1 MTDGEIIQ
9 SIRNGGSRQEKSLHL
24 LFSRHQGWVR
34 GAMHKHQLS
43 EDEALDAFSDAIL
56 ALRKQVLLDRF
67 RGESKL
73 STYLHSIFN
82 RRCIDCIRKKS
93 TNRIIAAEKLP
104 DLSDKSPDIEQL
116 LITGER
122 FDTLIAYIDQLGD
135 PCKQILMDRYFWGY
149 EDMKEI
155 AERAGVKN
163 ANTAGSLRYRCMEKL
178 MKLLK
183 GKKI

>member
-9 SIRNGGSRQEKSLHL
+9 SIRHGGSGQEQSLHL
-24 LFSRHQGWVR
+24 LFSRHQVWVKV
-34 GAMHKHQLS
+34 AISKHKLS

-56 ALRKQVLLDRF
+56 ALRKQVLLDKF

-73 STYLHSIFN
+73 STYLHSIFS

-93 TNRIIAAEKLP
+93 TNKVIASEYLP
-104 DLSDKSPDIEQL
+104 DMPDSVPGVEQTI
-116 LITGER
+116 ITGER
-122 FDTLIAYIDQLGD
+122 FTHLLHYIEQLGE

-149 EDMKEI
+149 EDMAEI
-155 AERAGVKN
+155 AKRAGVKN

-178 MKLLK
+178 MKLLN

>member
-9 SIRNGGSRQEKSLHL
+9 SIRRGGVGQEQSLHL
-24 LFSRHQGWVR
+24 LFSRHQTWVK
-34 GAMHKHQLS
+34 AAVSKHKLT

-56 ALRKQVLLDRF
+56 ALRKQVLLNKF

-73 STYLHSIFN
+73 STYLHSIFS
-82 RRCIDCIRKKS
+82 RRCIDSLRKKS
-93 TNRIIAAEKLP
+93 TNKVIASEYLP
-104 DLSDKSPDIEQL
+104 EMADSVPGVEQT

-122 FDTLIAYIDQLGD
+122 FAELLSYIEQLGE

-149 EDMKEI
+149 EDMAEI
-155 AERAGVKN
+155 AKRAGVKN